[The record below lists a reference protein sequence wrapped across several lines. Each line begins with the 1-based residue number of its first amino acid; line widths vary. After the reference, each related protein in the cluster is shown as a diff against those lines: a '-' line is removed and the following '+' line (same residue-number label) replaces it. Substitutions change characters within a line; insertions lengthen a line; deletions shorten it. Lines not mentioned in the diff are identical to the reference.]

1 MTITVPKTGPEE
13 HAGSP
18 AEAAN
23 RAWAISDALE
33 AAIKA
38 TGAEVAELF
47 LREPDGAGIALAG
60 FRGPFFQAFNEIT
73 RFDEGQGYPGIV
85 VWQGRPLSVFD
96 VSNDERLLR
105 KSVKDLGFRSFLC
118 VPVPGAKR
126 VVGSLDVASRAAS
139 GALLSR
145 CIELTREA
153 ERLGML
159 LERMEEERRAPR
171 AAEPAESP
179 DLSRVLELRLLGTFG
194 AWRGGTS
201 LSIDSFARRR
211 AVTLLKILLT
221 NYGKTV
227 VRDELIDL
235 LWPAEPP
242 KDGAQLLKI
251 VVHYLRRGLG
261 QAENGHGEGAYVLT
275 EANGY
280 CFNAQSAHRLD
291 VLEFEARAEEGF
303 HFERR
308 GRWREALVALQ
319 LAADFYGGDYLQD
332 EPYSDWCLKRRRQ
345 LREKYFDVLLTTAR
359 LHRSGGDHEAATR
372 CYRRILDLDPCLEE
386 VHRDLME
393 VLYFSGKRTQA
404 LRQYEVCRAALKDEF
419 NVDPVM
425 ETETLY
431 RSILAGSFH

>member
-1 MTITVPKTGPEE
+1 MTTAVQKTGKDER
-13 HAGSP
+13 AASA

-23 RAWAISDALE
+23 RAWAISDSLE

-47 LREPDGAGIALAG
+47 LRDAEGSGVSLAG

-73 RFDEGQGYPGIV
+73 RFEEGQGYPGLV

-96 VSNDERLLR
+96 ASHDDRLLR
-105 KSVKDLGFRSFLC
+105 RSIKNLGFRSFLC
-118 VPVPGAKR
+118 VPVPGANR
-126 VVGSLDVASRAAS
+126 VIGSLDVASRAPS

-145 CIELTREA
+145 CIDLSREA

-159 LERMEEERRAPR
+159 LERLEGEHHPPTRTP
-171 AAEPAESP
+171 EPAESL
-179 DLSRVLELRLLGTFG
+179 DTARVLELRLLGTFG
-194 AWRGGTS
+194 AWRGGS
-201 LSIDSFARRR
+201 ALSIDSFARRR

-235 LWPAEPP
+235 LWPDEPP

-261 QAENGHGEGAYVLT
+261 HAENAENAYILT

-280 CFNAQSAHRLD
+280 CFNPHSPHRLD

-308 GRWREALVALQ
+308 GRWREALLALQ

-359 LHRSGGDHEAATR
+359 LHRSGGDYEAATR

-393 VLYFSGKRTQA
+393 VLHFSGKRTQA
-404 LRQYEVCRAALKDEF
+404 LRQYEICRSALKDEF

-431 RSILAGSFH
+431 RSILAGNSH